1 MVSATSD
8 LACSKSTDGIT
19 MEYGCSLTRYQ
30 LICLV
35 IQTFTSGVLSLP
47 QVQPVLSITAKAVCL
62 LSGVTLSSETLYIHF
77 G

>member
-47 QVQPVLSITAKAVCL
+47 QVQPALSVTAKAV
-62 LSGVTLSSETLYIHF
+62 SYSMSPVWGHAKQRNAI
-77 G
+77 